1 MPASFSRT
9 LSGRATVPATAVS
22 AGLEIS
28 SSAGDHVAKSFQP
41 SLNDAPARE
50 VAHVPTHAAS
60 GADTES
66 WIAVASRSRRAP
78 LSAANCVEVSPAG
91 RFGVHAKPRRV
102 PADRIAYVCADT

>member
-9 LSGRATVPATAVS
+9 LTGPATAPATAVS
-22 AGLEIS
+22 AGVEIS
-28 SSAGDHVAKSFQP
+28 SSAGDQVAKSFQP

-50 VAHVPTHAAS
+50 AVHVAAHAAS

-66 WIAVASRSRRAP
+66 WIAVARRSSSAP
-78 LSAANCVEVSPAG
+78 LSAANSVEDSPSG

-102 PADRIAYVCADT
+102 PAERMA